1 MKEGNMMNYP
11 HVSLKSTER
20 IKKIDVTCPG
30 VDIKRLM
37 LDCLDKMGKI
47 TGNTKMSLNK
57 LGEYYP
63 EFKNFVVKIDRKG
76 LPLENQ
82 CNNLKALSEA
92 LYGDVTS
99 LPSWNDVLKYRKD
112 YNLKYSAKYP
122 HVDFYFLNILNS
134 NNAIPV
140 DEKIGLL
147 YHMECLGKK
156 LNKTITYKEYLLHY
170 NLKWKSHEGDIGN
183 IKSGKKHH
191 IPDTVRMLQDLYH
204 EDTPNKDRSAMN
216 ITKNLEKHSP
226 HPSVGDKL
234 TKEEAEVK
242 QNKGTREL
250 FSSKIKQLETSLT
263 EKSKELKGLYEE
275 LNRKRA
281 VNEALTEDNGKLEK
295 NNVTLAKQIKSLN
308 KSVMNLSYQLEKAE
322 SDRDNANKA
331 LDALVSK
338 LTIQGKLNPKEASMT
353 NKELKDEVLKRSK
366 IAVSHLLG
374 KLKGRK

>member
-1 MKEGNMMNYP
+1 MNYP

-20 IKKIDVTCPG
+20 IKKIDVTYPG

-37 LDCLDKMGKI
+37 LDCLDKVGKI

-122 HVDFYFLNILNS
+122 HVDFYFLNILNN

-156 LNKTITYKEYLLHY
+156 LHKTITYKEYLLHY

-216 ITKNLEKHSP
+216 LTKNLEKHSP
-226 HPSVGDKL
+226 QPHVGDKL
-234 TKEEAEVK
+234 TKEEAGVK
-242 QNKGTREL
+242 RNKGTHRL

-263 EKSKELKGLYEE
+263 EKSKELKGLYAE
-275 LNRKRA
+275 LNEKGA
-281 VNEALTEDNGKLEK
+281 INQSLTEDNDKLEK

-308 KSVMNLSYQLEKAE
+308 KSILTLSDQLKEAE
-322 SDRDNANKA
+322 RERDTANRA
-331 LDALVSK
+331 LDVLVSK
-338 LTIQGKLNPKEASMT
+338 LTIQGKLKPKEASMT

-366 IAVSHLLG
+366 FAVAHLLG

>member
-1 MKEGNMMNYP
+1 MMNYP
-11 HVSLKSTER
+11 HVSLRSIER
-20 IKKIDVTCPG
+20 IKKIDVTYPG

-37 LDCLDKMGKI
+37 LDCLDKVGKI

-63 EFKNFVVKIDRKG
+63 KFKNFVVKINRKG
-76 LPLENQ
+76 FPLEDQ

-92 LYGDVTS
+92 LYGKVTS

-122 HVDFYFLNILNS
+122 HVDFYFLNILNN

-156 LNKTITYKEYLLHY
+156 LNKIVTYKEYLLHY
-170 NLKWKSHEGDIGN
+170 NLKWKGHEGDISN
-183 IKSGKKHH
+183 IKSGKRCH

-204 EDTPNKDRSAMN
+204 EDTPKNDRSAMN
-216 ITKNLEKHSP
+216 LTKNLEKHSP
-226 HPSVGDKL
+226 QPYVGDKL

-242 QNKGTREL
+242 QNKGTHEL

-263 EKSKELKGLYEE
+263 EKSKELKSLYEE

-281 VNEALTEDNGKLEK
+281 VNQALTEDNGKLEK

-322 SDRDNANKA
+322 SDRDDANKA

-338 LTIQGKLNPKEASMT
+338 LTIQGKLKPKEASMT

-366 IAVSHLLG
+366 FAVVRLLG
-374 KLKGRK
+374 KLKGHK

>member
-1 MKEGNMMNYP
+1 MNYP
-11 HVSLKSTER
+11 HVSLNSIER
-20 IKKIDVTCPG
+20 IKKIDVTYPG

-112 YNLKYSAKYP
+112 YNLKYSSKYP
-122 HVDFYFLNILNS
+122 HVDFYFLNILNN

-156 LNKTITYKEYLLHY
+156 LHKTITYKEYLLHY
-170 NLKWKSHEGDIGN
+170 NLDWSSHEGDIGN

-191 IPDTVRMLQDLYH
+191 IPDTVKMLQDLYH
-204 EDTPNKDRSAMN
+204 EDTPSKDRSAMK

-226 HPSVGDKL
+226 QPHIGDKL
-234 TKEEAEVK
+234 TKEEAGVK
-242 QNKGTREL
+242 QNKGTHRL
-250 FSSKIKQLETSLT
+250 FSSRIKQLETSLT
-263 EKSKELKGLYEE
+263 EKSKELKGLYAE
-275 LNRKRA
+275 LNSKKA
-281 VNEALTEDNGKLEK
+281 VNQALTEDNDKLEK

-308 KSVMNLSYQLEKAE
+308 KSIMNLSYQLEKAE
-322 SDRDNANKA
+322 SERDTTNKA

-338 LTIQGKLNPKEASMT
+338 LTVQGKLKPKEASMT

-366 IAVSHLLG
+366 VAVSHLLG
-374 KLKGRK
+374 KLKGHK